1 MITLVHL
8 IIISIYLLLSGFII
22 VDYLEE
28 KEQKYSKRKKLFN
41 LYFSIML
48 EIICTLMMITLI
60 IGVK

>member
-28 KEQKYSKRKKLFN
+28 KEQKHTKRKKFFN

-60 IGVK
+60 IGVN

>member
-28 KEQKYSKRKKLFN
+28 KEHTKRKKFFN

-48 EIICTLMMITLI
+48 EIICTLMMIILI
-60 IGVK
+60 IGVN

>member
-28 KEQKYSKRKKLFN
+28 KEQKHSKRKKFFN

>member
-8 IIISIYLLLSGFII
+8 IIISIYLLLSGFIL

-28 KEQKYSKRKKLFN
+28 KEQEHSKRKKLFN

-48 EIICTLMMITLI
+48 EIICTLMMIALI
-60 IGVK
+60 IGVR